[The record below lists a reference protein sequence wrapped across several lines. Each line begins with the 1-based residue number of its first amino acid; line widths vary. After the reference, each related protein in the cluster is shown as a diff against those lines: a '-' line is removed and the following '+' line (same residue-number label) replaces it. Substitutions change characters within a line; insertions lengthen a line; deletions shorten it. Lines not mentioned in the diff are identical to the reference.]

1 MDKKNLMPNQSSPV
15 SRMTAGQL
23 PPELAEL
30 AEETLCSYDGGDIVP
45 SSQCGAA
52 SCGACGFFCF
62 GVGGGLV
69 GVGVGGGNG
78 AQCFCSYDGDDAE

>member
-1 MDKKNLMPNQSSPV
+1 MEKKNLMPNQSSPV

-30 AEETLCSYDGGDIVP
+30 SEETLCGHDGGGVVP
-45 SSQCGAA
+45 A
-52 SCGACGFFCF
+52 SNACGACGFYCF
-62 GVGGGLV
+62 GVGGGLI
-69 GVGVGGGNG
+69 GVGVGGGND